1 MDRAL
6 VFGTRGC
13 GFESCQAR
21 QCLKMTKT
29 KTKLSI
35 PKEVGEVSQKLV
47 EAGYE
52 NYLVGGC
59 VRDLILGR
67 TPKDWDITTI
77 ATPEQIVALF
87 PHTFYEN
94 TFGTVGVVND
104 DTENEK
110 LKLVE
115 VTPYRLESGYSDSR
129 HPDKVEWG
137 TKVEE
142 DLARR
147 DFTIN
152 ALAYNL
158 QTEELIDLYKGEED
172 LKNKLIRTVGK
183 PDERF
188 QEDALRMFRA
198 LRFASELGFAIE
210 HETQVAIQNNAELME
225 KISKERIRDEF
236 IKIVMSDN
244 PAIALDMAARLGLL
258 KYISP
263 EFEKGIGV
271 EQNQA
276 HAYTVWEHLLRS
288 LNHAAAKNYPLH
300 VRIAA
305 LFHDIAK
312 PHTKDFKN
320 GQATFYGH
328 EVVGARI
335 TKKILEDLKFP
346 KELMDKIWK
355 LVRWHMF
362 FSDTEQISP
371 SAVRRLVRNV
381 TPELV
386 WDLMDTRVADRIGT
400 GRPKE
405 TPYRL
410 RKYHSMIEEV
420 MRDPISVKQLK
431 VKGEDVMRVTN
442 TTGGPHVGSILE
454 ILLMEVLRDPKL
466 NEKEVLEQRIVELYK
481 LSPTELIK
489 QGREAKKSNEG
500 EDEKEV
506 EKIREEYKVQ

>member
-1 MDRAL
+1 
-6 VFGTRGC
+6 
-13 GFESCQAR
+13 
-21 QCLKMTKT
+21 MTKIT
-29 KTKLSI
+29 LNI
-35 PKEVGEVSQKLV
+35 PQEVKAISTRLTR
-47 EAGYE
+47 ANFE

-59 VRDLILGR
+59 VRDLLLGR
-67 TPKDWDITTI
+67 TPKDWDLTTN
-77 ATPEQIVALF
+77 ATPEEIIALF

-94 TFGTVGVVND
+94 EFGTVGVVND
-104 DTENEK
+104 EATDER

-115 VTPYRLESGYSDSR
+115 VTPYRLESDYSDAR

-137 TKVEE
+137 SKLED

-152 ALAYNL
+152 ALAYDVEKEGL
-158 QTEELIDLYKGEED
+158 VDLYGGQKDIE
-172 LKNKLIRTVGK
+172 NKLIRTVGN
-183 PDERF
+183 PNERF
-188 QEDALRMFRA
+188 AEDALRMLRA

-210 HETQVAIQNNAELME
+210 LETQTAIEKNAPLME

-236 IKIVMSDN
+236 IKIVMSAN
-244 PAIALDMAARLGLL
+244 PAIAMELCARLGLL

-271 EQNQA
+271 EQNKA

-288 LNHAAAKNYPLH
+288 LNHAAAKNFPLH
-300 VRIAA
+300 VRLAA

-312 PHTKDFKN
+312 PHTKRMIN

-328 EVVGARI
+328 EVVGARV
-335 TKKILEDLKFP
+335 TRKILEDLKFP
-346 KELMDKIWK
+346 KEIVDKVWK

-362 FSDTEQISP
+362 FSDTEQITH
-371 SAVRRLVRNV
+371 SAVRRMVRNV

-431 VKGEDVMRVTN
+431 VNGEDVMKLTG
-442 TTGGPHVGSILE
+442 TAGGPHVGSILE
-454 ILLMEVLRDPKL
+454 ILLA
-466 NEKEVLEQRIVELYK
+466 EVLENPEKNDREYLEKKVSELYA
-481 LSPTELIK
+481 LPPEELLALGK
-489 QGREAKKSNEG
+489 AARESNQG

-506 EKIREEYKVQ
+506 ERIKQEYKVQ